1 MQKIIEIIANVAGI
15 AGALICLTAGL
26 LRLAGNYYLAGFEA
40 PTLYNIGIGLM
51 VFSSMLKLEILLR
64 ETRSSGS

>member
-1 MQKIIEIIANVAGI
+1 MLKIIENLANAAGI
-15 AGALICLTAGL
+15 AGALICLIAGL
-26 LRLAGNYYLAGFEA
+26 SRLAGNYYLAGFEA

-51 VFSSMLKLEILLR
+51 VFSILLKLEILLR